1 MRQREERGGATR
13 APLCPCLPAP
23 AAPAAGGQ
31 GQASQGHVEWERQ
44 EGAVHAESRLQSQRL
59 EVESGR
65 EGE

>member
-1 MRQREERGGATR
+1 MARPGEGRG
-13 APLCPCLPAP
+13 
-23 AAPAAGGQ
+23 AGRQ